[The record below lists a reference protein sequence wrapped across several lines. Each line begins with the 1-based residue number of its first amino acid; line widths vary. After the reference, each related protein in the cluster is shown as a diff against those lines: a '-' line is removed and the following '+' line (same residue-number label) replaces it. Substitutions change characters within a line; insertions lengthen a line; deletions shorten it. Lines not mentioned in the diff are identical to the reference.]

1 MLRGDIIDAN
11 HGDVTLADDANHI
24 NNEVAF
30 MPLKEV
36 NQTEYIPVSDEEN
49 LTTHVRRK
57 TSDAREMQT
66 FYGQYYEKYIQA
78 LDKAADKVRAQ
89 LTKAYQTA
97 VVLFEGLK
105 EVNRAE
111 YIPVSDE
118 IMEALRLIE
127 EMKQSY
133 APYNI
138 LPLDPNTG
146 KEAIMRYHEHQ
157 LLSH

>member
-1 MLRGDIIDAN
+1 MLRGDIIIDAE

-36 NQTEYIPVSDEEN
+36 NRTEYIPVSDEEN

-105 EVNRAE
+105 EVNRTE

-118 IMEALRLIE
+118 IMEAHI
-127 EMKQSY
+127 KV
-133 APYNI
+133 
-138 LPLDPNTG
+138 D
-146 KEAIMRYHEHQ
+146 
-157 LLSH
+157 

>member
-1 MLRGDIIDAN
+1 MLST
-11 HGDVTLADDANHI
+11 V
-24 NNEVAF
+24 
-30 MPLKEV
+30 MSPLLTTPTTSTMRLDLHSSGSGVCQFKTALLWRLE
-36 NQTEYIPVSDEEN
+36 NEN

-105 EVNRAE
+105 EVNRTE

-118 IMEALRLIE
+118 IMEAHI
-127 EMKQSY
+127 KV
-133 APYNI
+133 
-138 LPLDPNTG
+138 D
-146 KEAIMRYHEHQ
+146 
-157 LLSH
+157 

>member
-1 MLRGDIIDAN
+1 MSIVHRLDLHSSGSGVCQFKTALLWRLEN
-11 HGDVTLADDANHI
+11 
-24 NNEVAF
+24 
-30 MPLKEV
+30 
-36 NQTEYIPVSDEEN
+36 EN

-105 EVNRAE
+105 EVNRTE

-118 IMEALRLIE
+118 IMEAHI
-127 EMKQSY
+127 KV
-133 APYNI
+133 
-138 LPLDPNTG
+138 D
-146 KEAIMRYHEHQ
+146 
-157 LLSH
+157 